1 MSASNRSVLIT
12 GCSAGGI
19 GAGLAE
25 VFSEKGYHVF
35 ATLRNPAKLPPSLTK
50 SSNVT
55 PLTLDVLSPESIA
68 RAVSDVAKQ
77 TGGRLDVLVN
87 NSGQNFI
94 RPALDVSLEE
104 GRKLFDVNFW
114 APLAMIQAFAPLLIE
129 ARGHIVNQ
137 SSAAGYV
144 PFTFMSQFSH
154 LSPTFYLGTAG

>member
-1 MSASNRSVLIT
+1 MSASKRSVLIT

-35 ATLRNPAKLPPSLTK
+35 ATLRNPAKLPPSLSK

-87 NSGQNFI
+87 NSGQNFV

-104 GRKLFDVNFW
+104 GRK
-114 APLAMIQAFAPLLIE
+114 PLLIE